1 MELKTVFL
9 IVLAVV
15 SSVYLVTLFFKFSIF
30 QAVLKGSLL
39 PLILAIYIFGAGRI
53 LVLVILALVFGWL
66 GDVLLLKMQDK
77 RFFIS
82 GLAGFLTGHICFII
96 AMFNFT
102 QPLNLS
108 VLIISFTVA
117 AALGF
122 FLFRFVRP
130 ANEMKIPVIAYETVI
145 IIMALSALQI
155 FVARGGAFGSF
166 VLAGSLCFLISDSL
180 LAYDT
185 FRRKTKFGYF
195 IIMVTYILA
204 QLFITLGFCTPGI

>member
-1 MELKTVFL
+1 MELKIVFIIIL
-9 IVLAVV
+9 TVV
-15 SSVYLVTLFFKFSIF
+15 SSVYLVTLFFKFSVF
-30 QAVLKGSLL
+30 QAVLKCCLL

-53 LVLVILALVFGWL
+53 LVPVILALVFGWL
-66 GDVLLLKMQDK
+66 GDVLLLKNYDN
-77 RFFIS
+77 RFFKC
-82 GLAGFLTGHICFII
+82 GLASFLLGHICFII

-102 QPLNLS
+102 QPFFYS
-108 VLIISFTVA
+108 VLFISFAVA

-122 FLFRFVRP
+122 LLFRFVKP
-130 ANEMKIPVIAYETVI
+130 TGEMKIPVIAYETVI
-145 IIMALSALQI
+145 ILMALSALQI
-155 FVARGGAFGSF
+155 FVVQAGSFGFF

-185 FRRKTKFGYF
+185 FRKKTKFGYF